1 MNNTKA
7 MKTIKVLFSILMLT
21 VILVPVLFIVT
32 NSFMSRFEVFQR
44 YTETITP
51 YNILNTYDDVHFV
64 EMTLIPIKVSFEQ
77 YIDALI
83 YDANYLKKF
92 VNSIVLTVP
101 IVVLNVIISS
111 VTAFSFEY
119 AKFRFKE
126 LIYYIYIVIMFLPLQ
141 VTLVSNYFVIDYMG
155 LNQTIY
161 AVILPAI
168 FNPFGV
174 FIIRQFLKGVP
185 YSFIEAAKIDGANT
199 LQVLFYIIVPIAKIA
214 IVSLVLLLT
223 IEYWNIV
230 EQADLFLAGTSQMP
244 LSAYLASQ
252 GSGNI
257 ELIFAQST
265 YYMIL
270 PICIFLFGVDYMVEG
285 IQLTGK

>member
-1 MNNTKA
+1 MNNSKS
-7 MKTIKVLFSILMLT
+7 MKIIKVLFT
-21 VILVPVLFIVT
+21 VFVLAIILVPILFIVT
-32 NSFMSRFEVFQR
+32 NSFMSHFEVFQR
-44 YTETITP
+44 YTERVTP
-51 YNILNTYDDVHFV
+51 YNIFNTYNDIHFV
-64 EMTLIPIKVSFEQ
+64 EMTLIPSRVSLEQ

-83 YDANYLKKF
+83 YDSNYLKKF
-92 VNSIVLTVP
+92 VNSIILTVP

-111 VTAFSFEY
+111 ITAFSFEY
-119 AKFRFKE
+119 ARFKFKE

-141 VTLVSNYFVIDYMG
+141 VTLVSNYFVIDYIG
-155 LNQTIY
+155 LNQSIY

-199 LQVLFYIIVPIAKIA
+199 FQVLYYIIVPIAKIA
-214 IVSLVLLLT
+214 IVSLILLLT

-230 EQADLFLAGTSQMP
+230 EQADLFLAGTNNLP

-252 GSGNI
+252 GTGNI
-257 ELIFAQST
+257 QLIFAQST